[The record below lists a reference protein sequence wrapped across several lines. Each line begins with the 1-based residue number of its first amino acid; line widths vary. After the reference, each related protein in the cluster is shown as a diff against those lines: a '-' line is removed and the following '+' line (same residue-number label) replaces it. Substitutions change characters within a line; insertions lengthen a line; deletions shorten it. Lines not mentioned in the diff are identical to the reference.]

1 MIMLKFLKTRDI
13 YTVANRGLLLM
24 EGLTLVLTLF
34 GILSHL
40 FWGKSLD
47 LVSPLG
53 LFKPGSSLVMIGLI
67 LNLLVAVLVAIGLIK
82 NMRAPIKRNLAN
94 YLPYNLAM
102 VWAVLGLIVDLILGL
117 NYQASLYLGQ
127 ILVFLL
133 ASLAAQEYNSREK
146 RMRRHNYIRGLILR

>member
-1 MIMLKFLKTRDI
+1 MLKFLKTRDI

-47 LVSPLG
+47 LVSPLS
-53 LFKPGSSLVMIGLI
+53 LFKPGSSLVMIGLV

-102 VWAVLGLIVDLILGL
+102 VWARA
-117 NYQASLYLGQ
+117 NTSA
-127 ILVFLL
+127 
-133 ASLAAQEYNSREK
+133 
-146 RMRRHNYIRGLILR
+146 